1 MVDRKGGNMGSGEGA
16 PAMVSRNSADKWE
29 ALVFDGISSSIS
41 GLSEMVGQEVR
52 VTSLDPRQRNA
63 IKVHDVFGWPETVI
77 IGVYLGIEGTAS
89 GQLLLAFEPDTA
101 FGLIDMLMMQ
111 PAGTTTEIGEMEES
125 VLGEMGNV
133 MGAFFLT
140 VLGDNTDGQFLP
152 TPPLIINDM
161 AGSVIDAILAHMM
174 LEEDDVMAVETKFGT
189 EDMQIEGAF
198 LVLPSNSLVEFA
210 LRERRAA

>member
-1 MVDRKGGNMGSGEGA
+1 MIFRE
-16 PAMVSRNSADKWE
+16 SADRWE
-29 ALVFDGISSSIS
+29 KLVFDGITSSIA

-52 VTSLDPRQRNA
+52 VTSLDPRQRDVQ
-63 IKVHDVFGWPETVI
+63 KVHDILGGPETLI
-77 IGVYLGIEGTAS
+77 AGVYLGIEGTAS
-89 GQLLLAFEPDTA
+89 GQLLLAFEAETA
-101 FGLIDMLMMQ
+101 YRLIDMLLMQ
-111 PAGTTTEIGEMEES
+111 PEGTTTHIAEMEES

-140 VLGDNTDGQFLP
+140 VLGDNTDGQFRP
-152 TPPLIINDM
+152 TPPLVINDM

-189 EDMQIEGAF
+189 EDMDIEGAF

-210 LRERRAA
+210 LQERRAA

>member
-1 MVDRKGGNMGSGEGA
+1 MKSVSSKGL
-16 PAMVSRNSADKWE
+16 DQWE
-29 ALVFDGISSSIS
+29 SLVFDGISSSIA

-52 VTSLDPRQRNA
+52 VTSLDPRQKDA
-63 IKVHDVFGWPETVI
+63 QKVHDILGGPETLI
-77 IGVYLGIEGTAS
+77 AGVYLGIEGTAT

-101 FGLIDMLMMQ
+101 YRLIDMLMMQ
-111 PAGTTTEIGEMEES
+111 PEGTTTAIGEMEES

-140 VLGDNTDGQFLP
+140 VLGDNTSGQFMP
-152 TPPLIINDM
+152 TPPLVINDM

-189 EDMQIEGAF
+189 EDMEIEGAF
-198 LVLPSNSLVEFA
+198 LVLPSNSLVEIA
-210 LRERRAA
+210 LQERRAA

>member
-1 MVDRKGGNMGSGEGA
+1 MIFRE
-16 PAMVSRNSADKWE
+16 SADRWE
-29 ALVFDGISSSIS
+29 KLVFDGITSSIA

-52 VTSLDPRQRNA
+52 VTSLDPRQRDVQ
-63 IKVHDVFGWPETVI
+63 KVHDILGGPETLI
-77 IGVYLGIEGTAS
+77 AGVYLGIEGTAS
-89 GQLLLAFEPDTA
+89 GQLLLAFEAETA
-101 FGLIDMLMMQ
+101 YRLIDMLLMQ
-111 PAGTTTEIGEMEES
+111 PAGTTTHIAEMEES

-140 VLGDNTDGQFLP
+140 VLGDNTAGQFRP
-152 TPPLIINDM
+152 TPPLVINDM

-189 EDMQIEGAF
+189 EDMDIEGAF

-210 LRERRAA
+210 LQERRAA

>member
-1 MVDRKGGNMGSGEGA
+1 MIFRE
-16 PAMVSRNSADKWE
+16 SADRWE
-29 ALVFDGISSSIS
+29 KLVFDGITSSIA

-52 VTSLDPRQRNA
+52 VTSLDPRQKDA
-63 IKVHDVFGWPETVI
+63 QKVHDILGGPETLI
-77 IGVYLGIEGTAS
+77 AGVYLGIEGTAS
-89 GQLLLAFEPDTA
+89 GQLLLAFEAETA
-101 FGLIDMLMMQ
+101 YRLIDMLLMQ
-111 PAGTTTEIGEMEES
+111 PEGTTTHIAEMEES

-140 VLGDNTDGQFLP
+140 VLGDNTAGQFRP
-152 TPPLIINDM
+152 TPPLVINDM

-189 EDMQIEGAF
+189 EDMDIEGAF

-210 LRERRAA
+210 LQERRAA